1 MLRVVG
7 AALRVLGIGM
17 VVVGA
22 MAAPAAFASPITF
35 TFSGV
40 VGSVDSELGGTFSA
54 LSTLSG
60 KYTFESSTV
69 ARLGSNSN
77 FAVFDALSGLQ
88 FSIGGYG
95 GSTSG
100 APEIQVDNDPGLP
113 DHDRYGVASRASDG
127 LVGPDVNGYS
137 LDSFLFRLDDITDSV
152 FSDALVLPTALNFSD
167 FSGGSFFLFFI
178 DPTDTSPDRGEKLV
192 SGRMTGISSVPEPAS
207 LAIFG
212 AGLLGLGALRRRRKA
227 KA

>member
-1 MLRVVG
+1 
-7 AALRVLGIGM
+7 M

-152 FSDALVLPTALNFSD
+152 FSDALVLPTALDFGD
-167 FSGGSFFLFFI
+167 FSGGSFFVFFKII
-178 DPTDTSPDRGEKLV
+178 DTADTSRPEFQLV